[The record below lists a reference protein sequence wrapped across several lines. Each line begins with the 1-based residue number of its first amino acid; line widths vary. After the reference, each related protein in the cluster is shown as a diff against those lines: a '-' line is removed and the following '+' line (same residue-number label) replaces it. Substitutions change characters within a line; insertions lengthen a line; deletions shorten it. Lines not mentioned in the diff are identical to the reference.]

1 MSVESPIMD
10 ERTLADLQSS
20 YDRVAPE
27 YVRRIYDELQH
38 KPLDRELLD
47 RFADGVRER
56 GVACDLGCGPGHVA
70 RYLHE
75 RGVQVVGLDLSPAML
90 EHARRLNPGITF
102 LQDNMLALD
111 VPDRSWAGIAAF
123 YSIIHIPRAEAV
135 NALREWKRVLQPGG
149 LVLLAFHIGTEIRHM
164 EEWWGQ
170 PVNLDFLFFTTD
182 EMKTYLHAADFDVE
196 WAVERAPYEGFEV
209 ATQRAYI
216 FARSPGEIT

>member
-1 MSVESPIMD
+1 MD
-10 ERTLADLQSS
+10 EQSLEDLQSS

-27 YVRRIYDELQH
+27 YVRRISDELQH

-47 RFADGVRER
+47 RFADSVRER
-56 GVACDLGCGPGHVA
+56 GVACDMGCGPGHVA

-75 RGVQVVGLDLSPAML
+75 RGVQVIGVDLSPVML
-90 EHARRLNPGITF
+90 EQARQLNPGITF
-102 LQDNMLALD
+102 IHGNMLALD

-123 YSIIHIPRAEAV
+123 YSIIHLPRDEVV
-135 NALREWKRVLQPGG
+135 NALREWKRVLQPRAP
-149 LVLLAFHIGTEIRHM
+149 VLLAFHIGSEIRHM

-170 PVNLDFLFFTTD
+170 PVKVDFLFFTTD
-182 EMKTYLHAADFDVE
+182 EMKTYLHEADFDVE